1 MNIIHG
7 YRSDKGLR
15 DSFNALAEQTFDGLN
30 FEGWYQNGF
39 WGDNYDP
46 HSIVLDGKVAAN
58 VSVNR
63 TDLMIGGK
71 RYKILQLGTVMTA
84 PEHRGRGYGREIMEY
99 IDREYADV
107 DGIYLFGNDSVVD
120 YYPKFGFRPGREMEY
135 RKAVSQT
142 GENKAVQVRMNGP
155 AGWSRLAE
163 AMGKSTFR
171 EGCRMVDNPGLI
183 FFYVS
188 QFMQEAV
195 WHLPELDAWAV
206 AELEDGTLTL
216 HNVFAD
222 ASVTVDDVVEA
233 FGTEVK
239 DVVLGFAPEHT
250 DGWELRELREEDCH
264 FFVKGAVFGEFEERQ
279 LRIPSL
285 SHA

>member
-7 YRSDKGLR
+7 YRDDKALR
-15 DSFNALAEQTFDGLN
+15 DSFNQLAEQTFGLN

-46 HSIVLDGKVAAN
+46 HSLLLDGKVISN

-63 TDLMIGGK
+63 TDLVIGGK
-71 RYKILQLGTVMTA
+71 RYRILQLGTVMTD
-84 PEHRGRGYGREIMEY
+84 PEYRCRGYGRAIMEY
-99 IDREYADV
+99 IEQEYADV
-107 DGIYLFGNDSVVD
+107 DGIYLFGNDGVVD
-120 YYPKFGFRPGREMEY
+120 YYPRFGFRPGMEY
-135 RKAVSQT
+135 ACRKAVSQS
-142 GENKAVQVRMNGP
+142 GESRAEQVVMDN
-155 AGWSRLAE
+155 ADAWAKLTA
-163 AMGKSTFR
+163 AMEKSTFR

-195 WHLPELDAWAV
+195 YYIDSLDAWV
-206 AELEDGTLTL
+206 IAEPEEGCLTI
-216 HNVFAD
+216 HNIFAD
-222 ASVTVDDVVEA
+222 SSVTIDDVAAA
-233 FGTEVK
+233 FGAAVK
-239 DVVLGFAPEHT
+239 EIVLGFAPECAE
-250 DGWELRELREEDCH
+250 GWEITELREEDCN
-264 FFVKGAVFGEFEERQ
+264 FFVRGAVFGEFEERK